1 MSRLES
7 FIRRLAAQRDILDMI
22 CREIPLLDGP
32 VIELGL
38 GNGRTYDHL
47 RERLPGRRIIAFD
60 RACGAHRASM
70 PPEGD
75 LVLGEIRET
84 AAAFVGIG
92 AALVHADIGSGYDD
106 LDAENLKWLPELTVG
121 LLATFRDR
129 CKRRG
134 PRPPA
139 AQETSDPGL
148 RPRGPLPSLPT
159 RLTASR
165 CAAKARGRRCKQE
178 QRARARLATSF
189 SRNKKARCGR
199 RCSGLYSMR
208 RGRRCVAGICRHLV
222 WEE

>member
-1 MSRLES
+1 LSRLES

-121 LLATFRDR
+121 LLAPSGIAASGVILDHPRLRKLPIPACVPEGRYHLYQRD
-129 CKRRG
+129 
-134 PRPPA
+134 
-139 AQETSDPGL
+139 
-148 RPRGPLPSLPT
+148 
-159 RLTASR
+159 
-165 CAAKARGRRCKQE
+165 
-178 QRARARLATSF
+178 
-189 SRNKKARCGR
+189 
-199 RCSGLYSMR
+199 
-208 RGRRCVAGICRHLV
+208 
-222 WEE
+222 